1 MDLTLL
7 ESIRLL
13 NNYILVHNRSSCTE
27 VVLIKTN
34 LRLAQD
40 FSVFSLHHSD
50 LRTNLE
56 TLACDLRYRHSKLII
71 GQIMYG
77 KIKSN
82 KFKLNFF

>member
-1 MDLTLL
+1 M
-7 ESIRLL
+7 
-13 NNYILVHNRSSCTE
+13 
-27 VVLIKTN
+27 IKTN

-56 TLACDLRYRHSKLII
+56 TLARDLRYRHYKLII

-82 KFKLNFF
+82 EFKLNFFSNGSHIYLLAVNKWGR